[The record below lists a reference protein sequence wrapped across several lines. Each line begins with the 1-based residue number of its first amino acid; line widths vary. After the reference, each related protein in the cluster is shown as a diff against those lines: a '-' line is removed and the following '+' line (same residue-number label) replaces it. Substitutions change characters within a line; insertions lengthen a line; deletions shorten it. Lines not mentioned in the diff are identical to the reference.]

1 MKIDSFME
9 IAAAIAL
16 YRPGPMQNI
25 PMYIEGKNN
34 PDKITYPH
42 SELKDLLKET
52 YGVMIYQ
59 EQVMLMAQQ
68 MAGFSLGKAD
78 VLRKAMSKKKPE
90 EIAALQGDF
99 IKGCKKKGYDEALAN
114 QLFAY
119 IERFAGYGFNKSHS
133 VAYGLVVYQ
142 MAYLKA
148 HYPLYFYTELL
159 NNVMGDEAKCA
170 EYINECKKMGIQV
183 LPPSINLSD
192 TYFSIHEEGI
202 RFGLYAIKG
211 IGINTIESLAIER
224 NKGPFV
230 DYFDFIARMNLH
242 KLSRNIF
249 EALIDAGAL
258 DEFSTSRKSLKLSLD
273 DALSYADLVRVE
285 KEGQLSIDLGLISKP
300 LMMVAKEDRFD
311 RLEREKSVLGLYLSE
326 HPISTLTHQLN
337 IHTQLSDLMNVRGKG
352 EGFGCITKIYQ
363 HRTKKGD
370 LMGFVT
376 IMDESGY
383 FELVIMP
390 NLYGHYRDQLNKGQ
404 YVYFNGKIDKEG
416 SCVITNLNFLERS
429 K

>member
-1 MKIDSFME
+1 M
-9 IAAAIAL
+9 
-16 YRPGPMQNI
+16 
-25 PMYIEGKNN
+25 
-34 PDKITYPH
+34 
-42 SELKDLLKET
+42 
-52 YGVMIYQ
+52 
-59 EQVMLMAQQ
+59 
-68 MAGFSLGKAD
+68 
-78 VLRKAMSKKKPE
+78 
-90 EIAALQGDF
+90 
-99 IKGCKKKGYDEALAN
+99 
-114 QLFAY
+114 
-119 IERFAGYGFNKSHS
+119 
-133 VAYGLVVYQ
+133 VYQ

-326 HPISTLTHQLN
+326 HPISTLKQQLN

-376 IMDESGY
+376 IMDESGS